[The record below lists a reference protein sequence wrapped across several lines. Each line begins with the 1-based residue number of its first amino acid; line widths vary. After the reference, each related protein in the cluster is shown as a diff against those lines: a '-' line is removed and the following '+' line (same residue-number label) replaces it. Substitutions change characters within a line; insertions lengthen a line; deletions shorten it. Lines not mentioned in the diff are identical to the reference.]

1 MSSAGETNQWHP
13 ELISGNEHIAAPD
26 RDGYHLSEDIV
37 DTACLWL
44 RQLISADPDKP
55 FFLYLA
61 FAAGHSPHHVP
72 REFADKYRGCFDD
85 GWDAARNRI
94 LARQRETGLLPPD
107 QQLAP
112 RNPGVQ
118 VWDELSTEEKRVA
131 SRMEEVF
138 AGFMDHTDVQ
148 IGRLL
153 KQIDDLGKRDD
164 SLVVALSD
172 NGASSEGGPHGTYD
186 HQRARNGLSTSLA
199 DNASRLDDM
208 GGPLTYNHYPFGWAM
223 AGNTPFK
230 RYKGNTY
237 AGGVRAPLLI
247 RWPGGISAAGETRRQ
262 FYHVVDVMPTILEIM
277 DIDLPKTVNG
287 IEQMALHGV
296 SMAHTFEDDT
306 ADTRKQTQYF
316 ETIGQRAVWHEG

>member
-131 SRMEEVF
+131 SRWSARSLTTVRVPREVPM
-138 AGFMDHTDVQ
+138 GHTIISV
-148 IGRLL
+148 R
-153 KQIDDLGKRDD
+153 
-164 SLVVALSD
+164 
-172 NGASSEGGPHGTYD
+172 
-186 HQRARNGLSTSLA
+186 
-199 DNASRLDDM
+199 
-208 GGPLTYNHYPFGWAM
+208 AM
-223 AGNTPFK
+223 AFLPVLRT
-230 RYKGNTY
+230 
-237 AGGVRAPLLI
+237 
-247 RWPGGISAAGETRRQ
+247 
-262 FYHVVDVMPTILEIM
+262 MPA
-277 DIDLPKTVNG
+277 D
-287 IEQMALHGV
+287 
-296 SMAHTFEDDT
+296 SMTWVGH
-306 ADTRKQTQYF
+306 
-316 ETIGQRAVWHEG
+316 